1 MVKTAVEFGRLKSF
15 QGFLLTKPTVCL
27 SHLHQQPMEDIMA
40 EAMTL
45 KDLCEELKL
54 DPRMTRMKLREAVK
68 NNPDLAAIHKPRTQW
83 RWLKGTAE
91 DKSIRKAVV

>member
-1 MVKTAVEFGRLKSF
+1 
-15 QGFLLTKPTVCL
+15 
-27 SHLHQQPMEDIMA
+27 MA

-68 NNPDLAAIHKPRTQW
+68 SNPDLAAIHKPRTQW
-83 RWLKGTAE
+83 RWRKGTAE